1 MRLIGL
7 KFQGVGPYKGEFS
20 IDFAAL
26 TRSHMFLIDGETG
39 AGKTTI
45 LDCITFALY
54 GSISGNADGRTGA
67 GDKQRL
73 RSRFL
78 DGTSEKTYVSLIF
91 EEGGHYYKVYRSPEY
106 PRLKAR
112 GEGRTSESP
121 KANMM
126 RVAGDYETAFR
137 SLTATVPQD
146 STGREAERYYEFF
159 DMPGHAEAIT
169 SRVSEVSVE
178 VIKLLGL
185 NRSQFSKTIMLAQGQ
200 FAQFLRMKPEQ
211 RTELVKDLFSAQE
224 YEDIQNQLN
233 AMRQQYGRQVDD
245 QRSSLISVI
254 RGNQENASR
263 IREAL
268 EAHRRDDAQPYDGA
282 EPDDS
287 AEPADAVAHDADA
300 VQEPGSDC
308 DDARWALNASG
319 DVDEPAHSVDEI
331 VAKLQAAA
339 DATRQDARALLDV
352 TQTRYENADK
362 AWQTAQL
369 RHTTASAMRKARQ
382 DLQTAQNR
390 AAQLND
396 LEQGI
401 ERDARRVELAVQAS
415 PIVELIRNRAH
426 QDALIADNDRR
437 LERQQGELER
447 YESRDELERRHAQA
461 LQAAGGAQAAEHEL
475 SIARSHAELVA
486 QALQARQAEQQA
498 ERTMRQRRESMEE
511 AQRRLAQLPKEDLLA
526 RRLEEIAATLG
537 AQGQLS
543 DAIDRARERMLHARR
558 HEALLGNHDAAEAR
572 VAALERSHDDAVAAW
587 EEAEHRLQTA
597 GAAQYA
603 QMLHDNEPCPV
614 CGSRQHPDPASRPA
628 DVPSKASVDA
638 LKAQARQRAEELNEA
653 RIALAKLERDIEAE
667 TKASG
672 GCGVQDAETM
682 LTEAQQALDELKP
695 LNEERKTLRAQQERL
710 REATG
715 AAEQTKQAFA
725 AAQAA
730 LALAGKEARNA
741 AERAKDLTEHS
752 VAQEREQAER
762 HLAEAQRQ
770 RQYARQLQQR
780 LEQRDAI
787 ASHITELTARS
798 ETLAQQ
804 RDAITQ
810 ALRAKLAAS
819 AFAEPD
825 DARSAA
831 LSEQDIQLLRRRI
844 DEYRQNRAAAHS
856 ELDRACK
863 ELAAQQRAW
872 EAIGS
877 GYDPDHTGETLDA
890 AGRQRDEA
898 MRAHNAAATLDA
910 ERERRARELHDA
922 ATVWRQGM
930 ASYAPIRTM
939 ALLAMG
945 DKNSPAANKV
955 SLITYA
961 VTERFRDVL
970 DRANELLKDIR
981 GGIYELRLGEHEGR
995 AGGKTGLPIEVFD
1008 RRTDLAAEPS
1018 TLSGGETFF
1027 VSLALALA
1035 LADVIQAENGGISM
1049 DTLFIDEGFGTLSD
1063 EFLDDVMDVL
1073 RGIARTR
1080 DIGIIS
1086 HVGQLKGQIA
1096 ERITVERVSENA
1108 ESRLTVTV

>member
-106 PRLKAR
+106 LRLKAR

-126 RVAGDYETAFR
+126 RVAGDYEAAFR

-146 STGREAERYYEFF
+146 RAGREAERYYEFF

-178 VIKLLGL
+178 VIRLLGL

-233 AMRQQYGRQVDD
+233 AMRQQYGRRVDD
-245 QRSSLISVI
+245 QRGSLVSVI
-254 RGNQENASR
+254 RTNQENAAR

-268 EAHRRDDAQPYDGA
+268 ESYRHDDAEPYDSVG
-282 EPDDS
+282 
-287 AEPADAVAHDADA
+287 PADAVAHDTGAAPGTEQGA
-300 VQEPGSDC
+300 VSAT

-319 DVDEPAHSVDEI
+319 DVDEPAHSADEI
-331 VAKLQAAA
+331 VAQLQATA
-339 DATRQDARALLDV
+339 DATQQAAQALLDAA
-352 TQTRYENADK
+352 QTRYESTDK
-362 AWQTAQL
+362 DWQAAQL
-369 RHTTASAMRKARQ
+369 RNTTASAMRKAQQ

-390 AAQLND
+390 AAQLDD
-396 LEQGI
+396 LEPGI
-401 ERDARRVELAVQAS
+401 ERDARRVELAVQAN

-426 QDALIADNDRR
+426 QDALIADNNRR
-437 LERQQGELER
+437 LELQQDELER
-447 YESRDELERRHAQA
+447 YESREELEHRHAQA

-475 SIARSHAELVA
+475 SIARAHADLVV
-486 QALQARQAEQQA
+486 QARQAKQAEQQA
-498 ERTMRQRRESMEE
+498 EQTMRQRQGSMDE
-511 AQRRLAQLPKEDLLA
+511 AQRRLAQLPKEDLLTQ
-526 RRLEEIAATLG
+526 RLEEIAAALG

-543 DAIDRARERMLHARR
+543 DAIDRARERLLHARR
-558 HEALLGNHDAAEAR
+558 HEALLTKHDDAEAR
-572 VAALERSHDDAVAAW
+572 VAALERSRDDAVAAW

-667 TKASG
+667 AKASG

-752 VAQEREQAER
+752 VAQERERAER
-762 HLAEAQRQ
+762 HLAEAQHQ

-798 ETLAQQ
+798 AALAQQ
-804 RDAITQ
+804 RDDITQ

-819 AFAEPD
+819 AFAGPD

-844 DEYRQNRAAAHS
+844 DEYRQNRAAALS
-856 ELDRACK
+856 ELERAGK
-863 ELAAQQRAW
+863 ELDKQQHAW
-872 EAIGS
+872 EAIGN
-877 GYDPDHTGETLDA
+877 GYDPDHTAETLKV
-890 AGRQRDEA
+890 AGERRDDA

-910 ERERRARELHDA
+910 ERERHAHELHA
-922 ATVWRQGM
+922 AAAVWQQGM
-930 ASYAPIRTM
+930 TSYAPIRTM

-945 DKNSPAANKV
+945 DKNSPATNKV

-981 GGIYELRLGEHEGR
+981 GGIYELRLGDHEGR

-1008 RRTDLAAEPS
+1008 RRTDLATEPS

-1108 ESRLTVTV
+1108 ESRLTVTI

>member
-1 MRLIGL
+1 MKLIGL
-7 KFQGVGPYKGEFS
+7 KFRGVGPYKDGFS

-54 GSISGNADGRTGA
+54 GSISGNTEGRNGA

-106 PRLKAR
+106 MRLKAR
-112 GEGRTSESP
+112 GEGRTPESP

-126 RVAGDYETAFR
+126 RVAGDHEAEFR
-137 SLTATVPQD
+137 SLTAAVPQD
-146 STGREAERYYEFF
+146 RAGREAERYYEFF
-159 DMPGHAEAIT
+159 NAPGHAEAIT

-233 AMRQQYGRQVDD
+233 AMRQQYGRRVDD
-245 QRSSLISVI
+245 QRHDLIAVI
-254 RGNQENASR
+254 RGNQENAAR

-268 EAHRRDDAQPYDGA
+268 GASRRDDDETHDGMEPHDPA
-282 EPDDS
+282 ET
-287 AEPADAVAHDADA
+287 ADAVAHDTDA
-300 VQEPGSDC
+300 VQEGGADA

-319 DVDEPAHSVDEI
+319 DVDEPAHSVDE
-331 VAKLQAAA
+331 VTTKLQAATDVA
-339 DATRQDARALLDV
+339 QQDARALLDV
-352 TQTRYENADK
+352 TQVRYEHADGD
-362 AWQTAQL
+362 WRDAQR
-369 RHTTASAMRKARQ
+369 RHTIANAMRKARQ
-382 DLQTAQNR
+382 DLQTAQSR
-390 AAQLND
+390 VEQLNG
-396 LEQGI
+396 LVQGI
-401 ERDARRVELAVQAS
+401 EHDARRAELAVQAN
-415 PIVELIRNRAH
+415 PIVELMRNRAH
-426 QDALIADNDRR
+426 QDALIADNNRS
-437 LERQQGELER
+437 LELQQGELER

-461 LQAAGGAQAAEHEL
+461 LQAAGGAQAAAHEL
-475 SIARSHAELVA
+475 SIARAHAELVA
-486 QALQARQAEQQA
+486 QARQAKQAERQAEQ
-498 ERTMRQRRESMEE
+498 TMRRRQASMEE
-511 AQRRLAQLPKEDLLA
+511 EQRRLAQLPAEDLLA
-526 RRLEEIAATLG
+526 QRLEETAAALG

-543 DAIDRARERMLHARR
+543 DAIEHARERLLHARR
-558 HEALLGNHDAAEAR
+558 REALLIKHDDARAR
-572 VAALERSHDDAVAAW
+572 VEALERSHDDAVTAW
-587 EEAEHRLQTA
+587 EEAERRLQSA

-614 CGSRQHPDPASRPA
+614 CGSRQHPDPAHRPV
-628 DVPSKASVDA
+628 DVPSKARIDA
-638 LKAQARQRAEELNEA
+638 LKDQARQRAEELGEA
-653 RIALAKLERDIEAE
+653 RIALAKLERGIEAE
-667 TKASG
+667 AGASD
-672 GCGVQDAETM
+672 GCRVQDAEAR
-682 LTEAQQALDELKP
+682 LAQARQALNELGSM
-695 LNEERKTLRAQQERL
+695 NRERETLRLQQDRL
-710 REATG
+710 REAAG
-715 AAEQTKQAFA
+715 AVEQAKQEFA
-725 AAQAA
+725 AAQVA
-730 LALAGKEARNA
+730 LTLAGKEACNA
-741 AERAKDLTEHS
+741 AERAQGFTEHS
-752 VAQEREQAER
+752 VAQERERAER

-770 RQYARQLQQR
+770 KQYALQLQQR
-780 LEQRDAI
+780 LEQRAAA
-787 ASHITELTARS
+787 ASHVAELTARGA
-798 ETLAQQ
+798 TLAQQ
-804 RDAITQ
+804 RDATIQ
-810 ALRAKLAAS
+810 ALQAKLAAS
-819 AFAEPD
+819 AFADLD
-825 DARSAA
+825 DVRSAA
-831 LSEQDIQLLRRRI
+831 LDEWDIQLLRRHV
-844 DEYRQNRAAAHS
+844 DEYGRNRAAAHS
-856 ELDRACK
+856 ELKRAGK

-872 EAIGS
+872 EAIGI
-877 GYDPDHTGETLDA
+877 GYDPDHTGETLET

-898 MRAHNAAATLDA
+898 MRAHSAAAALDA
-910 ERERRARELHDA
+910 ERQRLAGQLGNA
-922 ATVWRQGM
+922 AASWQQGM
-930 ASYAPIRTM
+930 VSYAPIRTM

-981 GGIYELRLGEHEGR
+981 GGIYELRLGDHEGR
-995 AGGKTGLPIEVFD
+995 AGSKTGLPIEVFD
-1008 RRTDLAAEPS
+1008 RRTDIATEPS

-1035 LADVIQAENGGISM
+1035 LADVIQAENGGVSM

-1086 HVGQLKGQIA
+1086 HVGQLKGQIS

-1108 ESRLTVTV
+1108 ESRLAVTI